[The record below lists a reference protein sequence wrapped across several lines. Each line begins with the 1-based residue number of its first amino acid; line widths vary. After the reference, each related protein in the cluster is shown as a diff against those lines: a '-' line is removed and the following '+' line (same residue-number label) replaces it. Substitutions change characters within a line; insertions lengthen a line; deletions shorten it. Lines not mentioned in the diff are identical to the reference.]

1 MHNWFLDD
9 LVKLSSSVINLVIK
23 NVIVPAAEGY
33 FTNIVKNLNK
43 MIANEGPMDFEVPLG
58 SNNMSALN
66 LTMTTAP
73 ALKEGSDLIVINFD
87 GLVDKLTGVSNTQ
100 SRGSIPAYAPR
111 LQHSDSEQIW
121 IHESTF
127 SSVVENA
134 NGMLFPIDL
143 ASVNNQ
149 KEFYKAFPELNA
161 YYGNS
166 TGFVRISMTADSNE
180 QPVKFDMVN
189 GLTFGSGAK
198 SQVDF
203 VVSNATSPN
212 QTALSFEANVVLN
225 SPTYLKNFVLFPSIS
240 NIECTETKL
249 THSMIDLK
257 LNDTEIHSR
266 FSQIISS
273 AA

>member
-33 FTNIVKNLNK
+33 FTGIVKNLNK

-87 GLVDKLTGVSNTQ
+87 GLVDKLTGVSSNEL
-100 SRGSIPAYAPR
+100 RGSNQKYAPR

-149 KEFYKAFPELNA
+149 KEFYSAFPELDA
-161 YYGNS
+161 YFGNS
-166 TGFVRISMTADSNE
+166 TGFVRISMIADKNE
-180 QPVKFDMVN
+180 QPVTFDMKN
-189 GLTFGSGAK
+189 GLTLGSGAK
-198 SQVDF
+198 TQVDF
-203 VVSNATSPN
+203 IVTNATNVN
-212 QTALSFEANVVLN
+212 QTALSFVSNVVLN

-240 NIECTETKL
+240 NIESSGTKL
-249 THSMIDLK
+249 THSMIDL
-257 LNDTEIHSR
+257 
-266 FSQIISS
+266 
-273 AA
+273 